1 MGSPQ
6 EIRPAQ
12 WREEMKYNFNR
23 VIDRRNTDCAKWDM
37 VEPVFGSGDVL
48 PMWVADMDFPIARPI
63 TEALRERTGHEIYG
77 YTRPGPSLIKAV
89 VNRMQQKY
97 DWRIKPEWI
106 VFTPGVIPALH
117 VALRAFT
124 RPGDNVIIQEP
135 VYYPFWS
142 AIADSGCHVASSPLE
157 LINGR
162 YEINFDDLERQFGPR
177 AGMVPYPSRAKMMIL
192 CSPHNPV
199 GRVWSR
205 EELVRMGE
213 TVIRNDAIVVSDEV
227 HCELLFRGSKHIP
240 FASISEEFA
249 QHSVVCMAASK
260 TFNVAGLAASTI
272 IIPSTKLR
280 DIFNTA
286 RAGILPRP
294 NIFALKALEAA
305 YRDGDE
311 WLEQLLDYL
320 QGNLE
325 LLIEYFG
332 KKIPGIRVIRP
343 EGTYLV
349 WLDCRELGMD
359 EMSLRAFMREKAK
372 VGLDDG
378 YLFGPGG
385 AGFQRINI
393 ACPRTTLEEA
403 LERIEKAVNHL

>member
-1 MGSPQ
+1 
-6 EIRPAQ
+6 
-12 WREEMKYNFNR
+12 MKYDFDC
-23 VIDRRNTDCAKWDM
+23 VIDRRNTDCAKWDA
-37 VEPVFGSGDVL
+37 VEPVFGSEDII
-48 PMWVADMDFPIARPI
+48 PMWVADMDFPIAKPI
-63 TEALRERTGHEIYG
+63 TEALRKRIEHEIYG
-77 YTRPGPSLIKAV
+77 YTRPGLPLIEAV

-97 DWRIKPEWI
+97 NWGIEPEWI

-117 VALRAFT
+117 VAVRAFT
-124 RPGDNVIIQEP
+124 HPGDEVVIQEP

-142 AIADSGCHVASSPLE
+142 AITDNGCSVVNNTLE
-157 LINGR
+157 LIGGH
-162 YEINFDDLERQFGPR
+162 YEANFEDLERKFVPR
-177 AGMVPYPSRAKMMIL
+177 VRMVPSPSRAKMMIL

-199 GRVWSR
+199 GRVWTK

-213 TVIRNDAIVVSDEV
+213 IVIKNDAIVVSDEI
-227 HCELLFRGSKHIP
+227 HCELLFRGAQHIP
-240 FASISEEFA
+240 FASISEEFE

-272 IIPSTKLR
+272 IIPNMKLR
-280 DIFNTA
+280 DTFNNA

-294 NIFALKALEAA
+294 NVLALKALEAA

-320 QGNLE
+320 QRNLE
-325 LLIEYFG
+325 FLMEYFV
-332 KKIPGIRVIRP
+332 KKIPRVKVVRP

-359 EMSLRAFMREKAK
+359 AMSLGAFMREKAK
-372 VGLDDG
+372 VGLNDG

-393 ACPRTTLEEA
+393 ACPRPILEEA
-403 LERIEKAVNHL
+403 LRRIEVAVNNL